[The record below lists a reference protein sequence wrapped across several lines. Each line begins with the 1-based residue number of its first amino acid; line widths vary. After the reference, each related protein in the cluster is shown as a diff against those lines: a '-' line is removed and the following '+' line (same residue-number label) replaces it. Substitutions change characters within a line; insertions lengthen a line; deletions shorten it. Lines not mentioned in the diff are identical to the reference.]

1 MFYKRTKK
9 NIINI
14 KKLDNESYFTIL
26 YSNRITE
33 YSNRIELRWNNSE
46 YVRKRFNKR
55 NDFIHEN
62 T

>member
-33 YSNRIELRWNNSE
+33 YSNRIELR
-46 YVRKRFNKR
+46 
-55 NDFIHEN
+55 
-62 T
+62 

>member
-33 YSNRIELRWNNSE
+33 YSNIIELRWNNSE

-55 NDFIHEN
+55 NDFIYEN
-62 T
+62 I

>member
-33 YSNRIELRWNNSE
+33 YSNIIELRWNNSE